1 MNRRHI
7 TIGSSLIAAL
17 LLAAVT
23 RADAPATGPTDQS
36 EVAALQ
42 QRAAALTKRNA
53 ALESQ
58 VIHLQNQVANLQMQL
73 AKATGEPRFNFQV
86 PQNGITRGIP
96 QDAMPHLFNGGIYY
110 TIPVNAQP
118 R

>member
-17 LLAAVT
+17 LLAVTT
-23 RADAPATGPTDQS
+23 RADTPATSPTDQNEITS
-36 EVAALQ
+36 LSQMADALV
-42 QRAAALTKRNA
+42 KRNGS
-53 ALESQ
+53 LQ
-58 VIHLQNQVANLQMQL
+58 FQIIHLQNQVSQLQMQL
-73 AKATGEPRFNFQV
+73 SKATRQPPLGFQV
-86 PQNGITRGIP
+86 PLNGIGPAIP
-96 QDAMPHLFNGGIYY
+96 QDAVPHLFNGGIYY

>member
-1 MNRRHI
+1 MKRRHI
-7 TIGSSLIAAL
+7 AIGSFLIGAML
-17 LLAAVT
+17 LST
-23 RADAPATGPTDQS
+23 IIRADAPATSPTDQN
-36 EVAALQ
+36 EVAALRQ
-42 QRAAALTKRNA
+42 MAADLTKRNA

-86 PQNGITRGIP
+86 PQNGISPAIP
-96 QDAMPHLFNGGIYY
+96 QDALPHLFNGGIYY